1 MPRIDSQSAVA
12 LVAFLR
18 NFPLKLRNPFTTPVQ
33 HHVKR
38 PLAEC
43 GFSSILEF

>member
-1 MPRIDSQSAVA
+1 MPRIESQSGVS

-18 NFPLKLRNPFTTPVQ
+18 SFPLKLRNPFTTPVQ
-33 HHVKR
+33 HHVAR
-38 PLAEC
+38 PLAEH